1 MNSRMN
7 EWSKQRF
14 FAANSAKMNTLLK
27 QRRQMRM
34 AKAAKKKQQT
44 LNAMEAVKNAFTSTP
59 VSQTPDSE
67 TAEQSA
73 NESTT

>member
-34 AKAAKKKQQT
+34 AKAAQEKQQT
-44 LNAMEAVKNAFTSTP
+44 LNTMEAVRNAFTGTP
-59 VSQTPDSE
+59 VSQTSDSE
-67 TAEQSA
+67 ATEQGA
-73 NESTT
+73 TEPTT

>member
-14 FAANSAKMNTLLK
+14 FAANSAKMNALLK

-34 AKAAKKKQQT
+34 AKAAKEKQQT
-44 LNAMEAVKNAFTSTP
+44 LNAMEAVKNAFSTP

-67 TAEQSA
+67 TTEQSA

>member
-14 FAANSAKMNTLLK
+14 FAANSAKMNALLK

-34 AKAAKKKQQT
+34 AKAAQEKQQT
-44 LNAMEAVKNAFTSTP
+44 LNAMEAVKNAFTSAP

-67 TAEQSA
+67 TTEQSA

>member
-1 MNSRMN
+1 MRKN

-34 AKAAKKKQQT
+34 AKAAQEKQNT
-44 LNAMEAVKNAFTSTP
+44 LSAMEALSNAFNT
-59 VSQTPDSE
+59 QTPNSE
-67 TAEQSA
+67 ATGQNTS
-73 NESTT
+73 ESIT

>member
-34 AKAAKKKQQT
+34 AKAAQEKQQT
-44 LNAMEAVKNAFTSTP
+44 LNTMEAVKNAFTSAP
-59 VSQTPDSE
+59 VPQTSDSE
-67 TAEQSA
+67 ATEQGATEPTA
-73 NESTT
+73 

>member
-14 FAANSAKMNTLLK
+14 FAANSAKMNALLK

-34 AKAAKKKQQT
+34 AKAAQEKQQT
-44 LNAMEAVKNAFTSTP
+44 LNTMEAVKNAFTSAP

-67 TAEQSA
+67 TTGQDTA
-73 NESTT
+73 ESTT

>member
-1 MNSRMN
+1 MRKN

-34 AKAAKKKQQT
+34 AKAAQEKQQT
-44 LNAMEAVKNAFTSTP
+44 LNTMEAVKNAFTSAP
-59 VSQTPDSE
+59 VSQTSYSE
-67 TAEQSA
+67 ATEQGA
-73 NESTT
+73 TEPTT